1 MWSFFKDNL
10 WQTLLVVNY
19 LLALAAAVTI
29 LLKNINPTK
38 TLSYIMALLVFPFI
52 GLVVYF
58 FFGQDYRKFKIFKK
72 KNVLNQKNIK
82 DWAQQLVLNKK
93 EAYNIGKEVLNG
105 NTKIIKLIDSD
116 NQSPVTVNN
125 KVDILINGEE
135 KFKRLFEDLKN
146 AQSTIHLEYYIIEDG
161 EIGMELIEI
170 LKRKSEEGVSV
181 KVNYDSVASELSNK
195 TIDSLKSSGV
205 EIYPFMPVYFPKF
218 ASKANYRNHRKIV
231 VVDGRIGYIG
241 GINIADEY
249 INKEGRRF
257 WRDTH
262 ARIEGQAVGML
273 QFHFS
278 LDWDF
283 VSDEDIQVEES
294 WFPDTEIEDKT
305 PIQIAASGPDTEW
318 ANIMEAMFTAINEAD
333 RYVYITTP
341 YFIPNDEMA
350 LAMSTA
356 SKSGVDVRLI
366 IPKTC
371 DSWAANYATHSYL
384 DRLLRA
390 GVKVYLYNKGNIHAK
405 TMIVDDVFTTIG
417 TSNMDYRSFL
427 INFEINALIY
437 DENVTKQMLEIF
449 IEDLQ
454 DSEQVD
460 PERWAERGL
469 SQRLKESFCRLWAP
483 LL

>member
-1 MWSFFKDNL
+1 MWSYIKDHL
-10 WQTLLVVNY
+10 WEFLLGLNY
-19 LLALAAAVTI
+19 LLALIAAVTI

-38 TLSYIMALLVFPFI
+38 TLSYLMALLVFPFI

-82 DWAQQLVLNKK
+82 EWAQELVLNKK
-93 EAYNIGKEVLNG
+93 EAYDIGKEVLNG
-105 NTKIIKLIDSD
+105 NTKIIKLIDSE
-116 NQSPVTVNN
+116 NRAPITINN
-125 KVDILINGEE
+125 KVKILINGEE
-135 KFKRLFEDLKN
+135 KFKYLFEDLRN
-146 AQSTIHLEYYIIEDG
+146 AQSSIHLEYYIIEDG
-161 EIGMELIEI
+161 ELGDELMDI
-170 LKRKSEEGVSV
+170 LKQKADEGIEVR
-181 KVNYDSVASELSNK
+181 VNYDSVASELSNN
-195 TIDSLKSSGV
+195 TISGLKDHGI

-218 ASKANYRNHRKIV
+218 ASKANYRNHRKIAV
-231 VVDGRIGYIG
+231 IDGKVGYVG

-249 INKEGRRF
+249 VNKEGRRY

-262 ARIEGQAVGML
+262 LRIEGQAVGLL

-283 VSDEDIQVEES
+283 VCDNDIKVEES
-294 WFPDTEIEDKT
+294 WFPEITIEDKT

-341 YFIPNDEMA
+341 YFIPNDEIS
-350 LAMSTA
+350 LAMATA

-366 IPKTC
+366 IPKSC
-371 DSWAANYATHSYL
+371 DSWAAKYATYSYL
-384 DRLLRA
+384 EKLLRA
-390 GVKVYLYNKGNIHAK
+390 GVKIYLYEKGNIHAK

-417 TSNMDYRSFL
+417 TSNMDYRSFH

-437 DENVTKQMLEIF
+437 DEGVAKRMLEIF
-449 IEDLQ
+449 TDDLQ
-454 DSEQVD
+454 HCDQVD
-460 PERWAERGL
+460 PERWMDRGIF
-469 SQRLKESFCRLWAP
+469 QKLKESFCRLWAP